1 MGLSWSE
8 LWGGDVQLQLGMSES
23 ERKLRRGFESEVIL
37 STMEVSPRTLRRR
50 YAQNTLI
57 PGPGLHSSINPTSSL
72 FNQHSQRS
80 KWTKTESVLLG
91 RCLMGTEEG
100 GGSHQQWTKPG
111 LCVHT
116 SDKKEGRAGEET
128 HSSMWLAQ
136 DEEERSHNKDRNEI
150 LALRSMA
157 VLSHLRVKE
166 EMRATMYKCH

>member
-1 MGLSWSE
+1 
-8 LWGGDVQLQLGMSES
+8 MSES

-91 RCLMGTEEG
+91 RCLMGTEEVALIN
-100 GGSHQQWTKPG
+100 SEQNLVSVSTLQTRR
-111 LCVHT
+111 
-116 SDKKEGRAGEET
+116 KEGLEKKHIPACG
-128 HSSMWLAQ
+128 
-136 DEEERSHNKDRNEI
+136 
-150 LALRSMA
+150 
-157 VLSHLRVKE
+157 
-166 EMRATMYKCH
+166 